1 MYKIRVFA
9 FVGVAAFLLAGYATT
24 SSASA
29 GVEAQGECL
38 TSAYTLDIA
47 GSHYSYVKTDSVLI
61 GYDIF
66 VESNCGD
73 FQLKANNITLGGG
86 SRSVFFSLPE
96 GTNSIQIQFDNSS
109 IEYTNLTFFP
119 AGDVWYGEFNNP
131 DEITVASSSI
141 WWNEILSHIITFLIV
156 FILSTTVVHRIA
168 RYQVDQEFEV
178 FI

>member
-1 MYKIRVFA
+1 MYRIRVLSFA
-9 FVGVAAFLLAGYATT
+9 VIAIFLLGVATIVATP
-24 SSASA
+24 ASGGA
-29 GVEAQGECL
+29 TPDGCL

-96 GTNSIQIQFDNSS
+96 GTNSIQIQFENSS
-109 IEYTNLTFFP
+109 VEYTNLTIFP
-119 AGDVWYGEFNNP
+119 AGEVWYGEFNNP

-141 WWNEILSHIITFLIV
+141 WWNEIVSHVVTFLIV
-156 FILSTTVVHRIA
+156 FFLSTTVVHKIA
-168 RYQVDQEFEV
+168 QYKVDREFEV
-178 FI
+178 LI